1 MEKSEARNIP
11 DCKEFEPNL
20 GSWTWDRLTRLWWKS
35 ADVPHDEITEACLE
49 TTRAL
54 QSGADR
60 EDRSDGNRRSFSFI
74 PPIAAWLSR
83 RETAAALPAGYGA
96 TNKMEPLSPD
106 TFEPEYKPNRYE
118 EVLQQLDTGVAIF
131 DSRGVLRFL
140 NAQMARFLNTPREAV
155 IGVPLRRLF
164 FHRQLPRLVRRMM
177 VRMIREMTRNRC
189 CRMEFQTEC
198 RCLLVDVTRVEE
210 LDGDYLV
217 SAKDVSDFK
226 LIEQSAL
233 QNDKL
238 AMLGKIAAAIAH
250 EIRNPLTAIRGFIQL
265 LTPYLEEKGKQ
276 DYARVIMSE
285 IDRAN
290 HIIYEFL
297 NSSKPSAPTKQP
309 VRVDRLLEE
318 FILLTESE
326 ANMKGCELT
335 CHVTDT
341 DMVVDVD
348 VKQIKQV
355 LLNIFRNALDAIQ
368 AADDGRKGRIGL
380 TARRD
385 KRHVLVTVRDNGK
398 GMDPETVGRLFDPF
412 FTTKKDGT
420 GLGLSVSY
428 RIIRN
433 HGGTIHVD
441 SVPGEGTEFTICLPL
456 NLQATGQSENAES
469 LAGEECAMRSEQVL

>member
-1 MEKSEARNIP
+1 MDKSEVRNFP
-11 DCKEFEPNL
+11 GCKAFEENL
-20 GSWTWDRLTRLWWKS
+20 GNWTWDRLNRLFWKP
-35 ADVPHDEITEACLE
+35 ADIPHDEV
-49 TTRAL
+49 
-54 QSGADR
+54 
-60 EDRSDGNRRSFSFI
+60 DGRHSTKPPI
-74 PPIAAWLSR
+74 PPIASWPAR
-83 RETAAALPAGYGA
+83 REAAASLSADPGA
-96 TNKMEPLSPD
+96 AAATESLAPD
-106 TFEPEYKPNRYE
+106 RFEPGYRPDRFE
-118 EVLQQLDTGVAIF
+118 EVLQQLDTGVAIV
-131 DSRGVLRFL
+131 DNRGVLRFL
-140 NAQMARFLNTPREAV
+140 NAQMERFLETPREVV
-155 IGVPLRRLF
+155 IGVPLNRLF
-164 FHRQLPRLVRRMM
+164 FHRRVPRLVRRML
-177 VRMIREMTRNRC
+177 VRLFGEVKRNRC

-198 RCLLVDVTRVEE
+198 RCLLVDVARVEE

-276 DYARVIMSE
+276 EYARVIMSE

-297 NSSKPSAPTKQP
+297 NSSKPSEPTKQP
-309 VRVDRLLEE
+309 VRVESLLKE

-326 ANMKGCELT
+326 ANMMGCELT
-335 CHVTDT
+335 CHISDA

-355 LLNIFRNALDAIQ
+355 LLNIFRNALEAIQ
-368 AADDGRKGRIGL
+368 AAGDGRKGRIGL
-380 TARRD
+380 SARRD
-385 KRHVLVTVRDNGK
+385 KRHVLVSVRDNGK
-398 GMDPETVGRLFDPF
+398 GMDPGTIGRLFDPF

-433 HGGTIHVD
+433 HGGTIRVD

-456 NLQATGQSENAES
+456 NMKAEEKNADGR
-469 LAGEECAMRSEQVL
+469 AGAERPA

>member
-1 MEKSEARNIP
+1 MDKSEARNFP
-11 DCKEFEPNL
+11 GCKAFEENL
-20 GSWTWDRLTRLWWKS
+20 GNWTWDRLNRLFWKP
-35 ADVPHDEITEACLE
+35 ADIPHDEV
-49 TTRAL
+49 
-54 QSGADR
+54 
-60 EDRSDGNRRSFSFI
+60 DGRHSTKPPI
-74 PPIAAWLSR
+74 PPIASWPAR
-83 RETAAALPAGYGA
+83 REAAASLSADPGA
-96 TNKMEPLSPD
+96 AAATESLAPD
-106 TFEPEYKPNRYE
+106 RFEPGYRPDRFE
-118 EVLQQLDTGVAIF
+118 EVLQQLDTGVAIV

-140 NAQMARFLNTPREAV
+140 NAQMERFLETPRGV
-155 IGVPLRRLF
+155 LIGAPLSRLF
-164 FHRQLPRLVRRMM
+164 HHRQIPRLVRRML
-177 VRMIREMTRNRC
+177 VRLYREVRRNRF

-198 RCLLVDVTRVEE
+198 RCLLVDVARIGEGE
-210 LDGDYLV
+210 MDGDYLV

-265 LTPYLEEKGKQ
+265 LTPHLEEKGKQ

-297 NSSKPSAPTKQP
+297 NSSKPSEPMKQP
-309 VRVDRLLEE
+309 VRVESLLKD

-326 ANMKGCELT
+326 ANMKGCELI
-335 CHVTDT
+335 CHVSDK

-355 LLNIFRNALDAIQ
+355 LLNIFRNALEAIQ
-368 AADDGRKGRIGL
+368 AADDGRKGRIWL
-380 TARRD
+380 SARRE
-385 KRHVLVTVRDNGK
+385 KRHVVVSVRDNGK
-398 GMDPETVGRLFDPF
+398 GMDPGTIGRLFDPF

-433 HGGTIHVD
+433 HGGTIKVD

-456 NLQATGQSENAES
+456 NPQGEGKASEDRV
-469 LAGEECAMRSEQVL
+469 EEYPASSDSIPPGARSKDARPA

>member
-1 MEKSEARNIP
+1 MDNSEARNFP
-11 DCKEFEPNL
+11 DCKEFEANF
-20 GSWTWDRLTRLWWKS
+20 GNWTWDRLSRLFWKS
-35 ADVPHDEITEACLE
+35 ADVPNDEVDGRH

-54 QSGADR
+54 VPSID
-60 EDRSDGNRRSFSFI
+60 S
-74 PPIAAWLSR
+74 WLAR
-83 RETAAALPAGYGA
+83 REATASLSAGPCEASA
-96 TNKMEPLSPD
+96 TEPLTPD
-106 TFEPEYKPNRYE
+106 TFEPSYRPDRFE
-118 EVLQQLDTGVAIF
+118 EVLQQLDTGVAIV

-140 NAQMARFLNTPREAV
+140 NAQMERFLETPREAL
-155 IGVPLRRLF
+155 IGAPLSRLF
-164 FHRQLPRLVRRMM
+164 FHRQVPRLVRRML
-177 VRMIREMTRNRC
+177 VRLFREMRRNSC

-198 RCLLVDVTRVEE
+198 RCLLVDVARVEE

-217 SAKDVSDFK
+217 SAKDVSDLK

-265 LTPYLEEKGKQ
+265 LTPYLEEKGKK
-276 DYARVIMSE
+276 DYARIIMSE

-297 NSSKPSAPTKQP
+297 NSSKPSEPTKQP
-309 VRVDRLLEE
+309 VRVESLLKE

-326 ANMKGCELT
+326 ANMMGCELT
-335 CHVTDT
+335 CHVSDT

-380 TARRD
+380 VARRD
-385 KRHVLVTVRDNGK
+385 KRHVLVSMRDNGK
-398 GMDPETVGRLFDPF
+398 GMDPGTISRMFDPF

-420 GLGLSVSY
+420 GIGLSVSY

-433 HGGTIHVD
+433 HGGTIRVD

-456 NLQATGQSENAES
+456 NQQAEGKADGRTE
-469 LAGEECAMRSEQVL
+469 EECPA

>member
-1 MEKSEARNIP
+1 MEKSEARIFP
-11 DCKEFEPNL
+11 DCRAFEANL
-20 GSWTWDRLTRLWWKS
+20 GNWTWDRLSRLFWKS
-35 ADVPHDEITEACLE
+35 ADVPNDEVDGRHS
-49 TTRAL
+49 TRAFIPSIASWL
-54 QSGADR
+54 ARREAAASLSAGSGAAAAT
-60 EDRSDGNRRSFSFI
+60 ESFS
-74 PPIAAWLSR
+74 
-83 RETAAALPAGYGA
+83 
-96 TNKMEPLSPD
+96 PD
-106 TFEPEYKPNRYE
+106 AFEPGHRPDRYE
-118 EVLQQLDTGVAIF
+118 EVLQQLDTGVAIV

-140 NAQMARFLNTPREAV
+140 NAQMERFLETPRGILVGA
-155 IGVPLRRLF
+155 PLSRLF
-164 FHRQLPRLVRRMM
+164 YHRQVPRLVRRML
-177 VRMIREMTRNRC
+177 VRLFREVRRNRR

-198 RCLLVDVTRVEE
+198 RCLLVDVARIEE

-297 NSSKPSAPTKQP
+297 NSSKPSEPMKQP
-309 VRVDRLLEE
+309 VRVEGLLKE

-326 ANMKGCELT
+326 ANMKGCELV
-335 CHVTDT
+335 CHVSDP

-368 AADDGRKGRIGL
+368 AAGDGRKGRIVL
-380 TARRD
+380 SARREM
-385 KRHVLVTVRDNGK
+385 RHVLVSVRDNGK
-398 GMDPETVGRLFDPF
+398 GMDPGTIGRLFDPF

-433 HGGTIHVD
+433 HGGTIRVD

-456 NLQATGQSENAES
+456 NLQAEGKKADRRAE
-469 LAGEECAMRSEQVL
+469 EECPA